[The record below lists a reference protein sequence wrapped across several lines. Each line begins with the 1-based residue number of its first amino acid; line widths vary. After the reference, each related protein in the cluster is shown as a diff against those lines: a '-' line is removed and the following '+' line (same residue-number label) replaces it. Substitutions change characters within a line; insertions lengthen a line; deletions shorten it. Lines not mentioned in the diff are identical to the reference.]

1 MTHIIDERIK
11 NVYFL
16 GIGGIGMSALA
27 RYFKAVGYRVGGYDR
42 TPSALTQKMQMEEGI
57 EINYDDI
64 SEAIPSEFQDKH
76 KTLLVYTPAV
86 PDNNQQMSFFREM
99 GFTLHKRA
107 EVLGMISR
115 QGKAIC
121 VAGTHGK
128 TTISTMT
135 AFLLQRSEIG
145 CNAFLGGISANFG
158 TNLLLDSHSS
168 YIVIEADEFDRSF
181 LHLSPTLAAIT
192 SIDEDHL
199 DIYQNKANLTEAF
212 KSFAQLVS
220 PTGVLFLKQ
229 GLVLPDIDR
238 ALYYG
243 VETDAMCRAENLRV
257 DNGLYI
263 FDYYGRGV
271 EIKNLKL
278 GVPGR
283 LNVENATIAI
293 ALALEAG
300 VSTEEIRRA
309 LPDFRGV
316 ARRFNIH
323 VNNTS
328 VIYIDDYAH
337 HPKEI
342 EATLRS
348 VREIWPNKKVNVIFQ
363 PHLYSRTKDFYLD
376 FARSLS
382 LADNVLLLDI
392 YPARELPIPGVT
404 SQMICDN
411 LTVSGT
417 IKSKE
422 EILSWLEQ
430 DFQDDIVITMGAGD
444 IDRLVSRITEILRCK
459 NI

>member
-1 MTHIIDERIK
+1 MTHIIDGRIK

-158 TNLLLDSHSS
+158 TNLLLDAHSS

-229 GLVLPDIDR
+229 GLVLPGIDR

-293 ALALEAG
+293 TLALEAG
-300 VSTEEIRRA
+300 VSPEEIRRA

>member
-1 MTHIIDERIK
+1 FI
-11 NVYFL
+11 

-27 RYFKAVGYRVGGYDR
+27 RFYNAKGANVAGYDR
-42 TPSALTQKMQMEEGI
+42 TRSELCRNLEKEGI
-57 EINYDDI
+57 EITYDDD
-64 SEAIPSEFQDKH
+64 SEIVPVAFRDRE
-76 KTLLVYTPAV
+76 KTIVVYTPAI
-86 PDNNQQMSFFREM
+86 PKENKILSFFREG
-99 GFTLHKRA
+99 GFEILKRA
-107 EVLGMISR
+107 QLLGRITR
-115 QGKAIC
+115 QHKGLC

-128 TTISTMT
+128 TTTCNMI
-135 AFLLQRSEIG
+135 ANILQQTKKG
-145 CNAFLGGISANFG
+145 CNAFLGGIALNWN
-158 TNLLLDSHSS
+158 TNLLLSDKTDRV
-168 YIVIEADEFDRSF
+168 VIEADEFDRSF

-300 VSTEEIRRA
+300 VSLEEIRRA

-376 FARSLS
+376 FAHSLS

>member
-1 MTHIIDERIK
+1 MTHIIDGRIK

-158 TNLLLDSHSS
+158 TNLLLDAHSS

-229 GLVLPDIDR
+229 GLVLPGIDR

-293 ALALEAG
+293 TLALEAG
-300 VSTEEIRRA
+300 VSPEEIRRA

-382 LADNVLLLDI
+382 LADSVLLLDI